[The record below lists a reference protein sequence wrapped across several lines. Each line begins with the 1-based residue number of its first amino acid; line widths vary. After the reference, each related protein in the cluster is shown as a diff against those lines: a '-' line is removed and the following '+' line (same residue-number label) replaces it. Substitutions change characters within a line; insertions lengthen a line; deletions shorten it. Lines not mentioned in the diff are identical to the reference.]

1 MYPKGCNCKQ
11 VHYRMMNG
19 RCKDCGHSS
28 IQHYSH
34 FNRQILNPIQRDGY
48 TNDGRRAMFTLKNE
62 VLDKCLLRRTK
73 ETRAE
78 DMNLPPRIVTIKSIK
93 LHPIEEDF
101 YNAVFTKTSSSFNDY
116 VAEGTLLNNYA
127 HIFDLLMRMRQSV
140 CHPYLVVHSKRDSA
154 ARRSS
159 STPQISN
166 GTAECM
172 LCDEPITE
180 RVVSTCC
187 QTAFCKSCVIEYM
200 ETSAGVNENGAA
212 QTPCP
217 NCRNPFSIDL
227 TQVQNIDEDPKLS
240 KSDQKISKVGL
251 PSLRDLPHVTT
262 GEGQIAIG
270 CVTRCIIFH
279 LLNQSC
285 PYRFYSEANRP
296 DEVCNIVK
304 D

>member
-1 MYPKGCNCKQ
+1 
-11 VHYRMMNG
+11 MMNG

-28 IQHYSH
+28 IQHYSY

-140 CHPYLVVHSKRDSA
+140 CHPYLVVHSKRDMA
-154 ARRSS
+154 ARRN
-159 STPQISN
+159 STARQVHN
-166 GTAECM
+166 GSTDCM
-172 LCDEPITE
+172 LCGESITE
-180 RVVSTCC
+180 QVVSTCC
-187 QTAFCKSCVIEYM
+187 QTAFCKSCVIDYM
-200 ETSAGVNENGAA
+200 ETSAGVNENGTGH
-212 QTPCP
+212 TPCP
-217 NCRNPFSIDL
+217 SCRNPFTIDL
-227 TQVQNIDEDPKLS
+227 TQVQNIDEDTTS
-240 KSDQKISKVGL
+240 KGDEKISKVGL
-251 PSLRDLPHVTT
+251 PSLLDLPHVTT
-262 GEGQIAIG
+262 GE
-270 CVTRCIIFH
+270 
-279 LLNQSC
+279 
-285 PYRFYSEANRP
+285 
-296 DEVCNIVK
+296 K
-304 D
+304 